1 MKQRNSRFMNSWR
14 RLGYKLAPYAIQ
26 NLMTVVIGA
35 MAIIYIADGIIGLMG
50 DVSLISY
57 LEFDRDAIIHSFQ
70 IWRAVTFIFIPS
82 GDNILW
88 AILMMYFYWVIGQ
101 ALEKEFG
108 AFRFNLFYFLG
119 AALALI
125 AGFITG
131 YTTNSYLNLSLFLAF
146 AIFYPNFEVRL
157 FFILPIKV
165 KYMAIVYAIVIG
177 FSFIMYP
184 WQYRIVILLSLLNVV
199 IFFWRDFRYVIRT
212 FIQDSKIRFQR
223 WKNQ

>member
-1 MKQRNSRFMNSWR
+1 MNSWR

-70 IWRAVTFIFIPS
+70 IWRTVTFIFIPS

>member
-1 MKQRNSRFMNSWR
+1 MNWWR

-26 NLMTVVIGA
+26 NLMTVIIGA

-50 DVSLISY
+50 DISLISY
-57 LEFDRDAIIHSFQ
+57 LEFDRDAIIHGFQ
-70 IWRAVTFIFIPS
+70 IWRVVTFIFIPS

-88 AILMMYFYWVIGQ
+88 AILMMYFYWVIGR

-119 AALALI
+119 AVLALI

-146 AIFYPNFEVRL
+146 AIFYPNYEVRL

-184 WQYRIVILLSLLNVV
+184 WQYRIVILFSLLNVV
-199 IFFWRDFRYVIRT
+199 IFFWRDFRYVIKT

>member
-1 MKQRNSRFMNSWR
+1 MNSWR

-50 DVSLISY
+50 GVSLISY
-57 LEFDRDAIIHSFQ
+57 LEFDRYAIIHSFQ
-70 IWRAVTFIFIPS
+70 IWRVVTFIFIPS

-88 AILMMYFYWVIGQ
+88 AILMMYFYWVIGR

-119 AALALI
+119 AVLALI

-199 IFFWRDFRYVIRT
+199 IFFWRDFRYVIKT

>member
-1 MKQRNSRFMNSWR
+1 MNSWR

-26 NLMTVVIGA
+26 NLMTVIIGA

-57 LEFDRDAIIHSFQ
+57 LEFDRDAIIHGFQ
-70 IWRAVTFIFIPS
+70 IWRVVTFIFIPS

-88 AILMMYFYWVIGQ
+88 AILMMYFYWVIGR

-199 IFFWRDFRYVIRT
+199 IFFWRDFRYVIKT

>member
-1 MKQRNSRFMNSWR
+1 MNSWR

-26 NLMTVVIGA
+26 NLMTVVIGT

-57 LEFDRDAIIHSFQ
+57 LEFDRYAIIHSFQ

-88 AILMMYFYWVIGQ
+88 AILMMYFYWVIGR

-119 AALALI
+119 AVLALI

-199 IFFWRDFRYVIRT
+199 IFFWRDFRYVIKT

>member
-1 MKQRNSRFMNSWR
+1 MNSWR

-57 LEFDRDAIIHSFQ
+57 LEFDRYAIIHSFQ
-70 IWRAVTFIFIPS
+70 IWRVVTFIFIPS
-82 GDNILW
+82 GGNILW
-88 AILMMYFYWVIGQ
+88 AILMMYFYWVIGR

-119 AALALI
+119 AVLALI

-199 IFFWRDFRYVIRT
+199 IFFWRDFRYVIKT